1 MYTRELIDIQYELE
15 AEMRAAASTRFHN
28 RHNKALDLLLEAVD
42 KENNTV
48 IDPYLTNLLSLKLAF
63 A

>member
-15 AEMRAAASTRFHN
+15 PEMRAAASTRFHN

-48 IDPYLTNLLSLKLAF
+48 IDPYLTKLLSLNLAF